1 MIDSLAL
8 FPILK
13 VGPVPSRCR
22 RFIPLLV
29 VEHVRLVEPLQYA
42 LLIQDALLHNQL
54 RVQSQQ
60 VGYSY
65 ALGIRSFAVAAINR
79 VFVLGLRYLGLNG

>member
-29 VEHVRLVEPLQYA
+29 VEHVWLVESLQDA
-42 LLIQDALLHNQL
+42 LLIQDTLLHNQL
-54 RVQSQQ
+54 GVQPQQ

-65 ALGIRSFAVAAINR
+65 AVGIRSFAVAAINR
-79 VFVLGLRYLGLNG
+79 VFGLGLRYLGLNG